1 MSNALRPATRPDVTS
16 GIKLKHSLI
25 TNLSLTHSGLV
36 LFNEGAHVAHPVVPL
51 SSRQNRHGVMV
62 HVKNKFNLTPKDG
75 SCVRC
80 GVMKALEV
88 VNKQL

>member
-1 MSNALRPATRPDVTS
+1 M
-16 GIKLKHSLI
+16 
-25 TNLSLTHSGLV
+25 
-36 LFNEGAHVAHPVVPL
+36 LFNDGAHVAHPLVAL
-51 SSRQNRHGVMV
+51 NAKQNRHGVMV

-88 VNKQL
+88 SNYLKVNKQLIEPERKQT

>member
-1 MSNALRPATRPDVTS
+1 M
-16 GIKLKHSLI
+16 
-25 TNLSLTHSGLV
+25 
-36 LFNEGAHVAHPVVPL
+36 LFNDGAHVAHPLVAL
-51 SSRQNRHGVMV
+51 NAKQNRHGVMV

-88 VNKQL
+88 N

>member
-1 MSNALRPATRPDVTS
+1 MPSLVSNVTRS
-16 GIKLKHSLI
+16 QIHAASHL
-25 TNLSLTHSGLV
+25 GLV
-36 LFNEGAHVAHPVVPL
+36 LFNEGAHVAHPLVPL
-51 SSRQNRHGVMV
+51 SSRQIRHGVMV

-88 VNKQL
+88 VNKQLQK

>member
-1 MSNALRPATRPDVTS
+1 M
-16 GIKLKHSLI
+16 
-25 TNLSLTHSGLV
+25 
-36 LFNEGAHVAHPVVPL
+36 LFNDGAHVAHPVVGL
-51 SSRQNRHGVMV
+51 DSRQNRKDLMV

-88 VNKQL
+88 NKQLT